1 MKRVKTNRNIL
12 EGQRAC
18 SRVQPVLSR
27 ISRVSSNNAFTLL
40 ELLVV
45 ISIMAILVVIA
56 VPVMS
61 GFGKSNAV
69 AAANRQL
76 LDDLS
81 SARARAIAEHT
92 TVYMVF
98 VPPEI
103 STYASLT
110 ADAFLKQQIFNLNVG
125 QYTKYALMT
134 RRTVGDQPG
143 RPTSRYLTSW
153 RTLPSGVFIAT
164 QKFQLIRAGGD
175 PIEPFRRDI
184 YFPFPYVGATNA
196 TPPLVTLPYVAF
208 DYLGRSV
215 YSSNEVPASVDEII
229 PLARGSVLYARD
241 GNKQVVYGQ
250 PADPKENPP
259 GNTIYDTSA
268 VFPYYPSNAFNQIR
282 IDALTG
288 RVRVEKQEL
297 Q

>member
-1 MKRVKTNRNIL
+1 MKRVKINGTIL
-12 EGQRAC
+12 ERRRAGLWL
-18 SRVQPVLSR
+18 QPLLSR
-27 ISRVSSNNAFTLL
+27 PLRVHRNAFTVL

-45 ISIMAILVVIA
+45 ISIMAILAVIA
-56 VPVMS
+56 IPVMS

-98 VPPEI
+98 IPPEI
-103 STYASLT
+103 SGYASLT
-110 ADAFLKQQIFNLNVG
+110 TDPFLKQQIINLNVG
-125 QYTKYALMT
+125 QYTKYALLT

-153 RTLPSGVFIAT
+153 RTLPSGVFIPT
-164 QKFQLIRAGGD
+164 QKFQLTRLAGD
-175 PIEPFRRDI
+175 PIDPFRRDVD
-184 YFPFPYVGATNA
+184 FLFPYIGATNA
-196 TPPLVTLPYVAF
+196 TPPTVKLPYIAF
-208 DYLGRSV
+208 DYLGRLVSGPQ
-215 YSSNEVPASVDEII
+215 EVPTSVDEII

-250 PADPKENPP
+250 PADAKENPP
-259 GNTIYDTSA
+259 GNTIYNTSA
-268 VFPYYPSNAFNQIR
+268 VFPYYPTNAFNQVR

-288 RVRVEKQEL
+288 RAHVEKQEL